1 MNNYKVSDCN
11 KRFISIT
18 CDMEFQL
25 FDSSKMFVKIFLLF
39 LERRYSYLK
48 HSRLSVVAF
57 LNELPTTKHDLSSF
71 KIDVSLA
78 LVSCQT
84 YRLNNDFLYCELV
97 GRYSCCNVI
106 FVTCLVRYNLIRYL
120 FIVTNVNIYT
130 QF

>member
-1 MNNYKVSDCN
+1 
-11 KRFISIT
+11 
-18 CDMEFQL
+18 MEFQL
-25 FDSSKMFVKIFLLF
+25 FDNTKMFAKMFFLF

-78 LVSCQT
+78 LVSCHT

-97 GRYSCCNVI
+97 DQYSCCNVI